1 MSCEKTSYLIE
12 KRELSKLSLGEK
24 FSMRFHLLW
33 CRLCQKY
40 ASDSKILGK
49 ILKALHK
56 HEGHAQLSPSDKD
69 EMKKKLASS

>member
-12 KRELSKLSLGEK
+12 KRELSKLSWKEK

-49 ILKALHK
+49 ILKSLHK
-56 HEGHAQLSPSDKD
+56 HEGHAHLSSAEK
-69 EMKKKLASS
+69 EELKKKLASS

>member
-40 ASDSKILGK
+40 SSDSKILGM

-56 HEGHAQLSPSDKD
+56 HEGHSHLSASEKE